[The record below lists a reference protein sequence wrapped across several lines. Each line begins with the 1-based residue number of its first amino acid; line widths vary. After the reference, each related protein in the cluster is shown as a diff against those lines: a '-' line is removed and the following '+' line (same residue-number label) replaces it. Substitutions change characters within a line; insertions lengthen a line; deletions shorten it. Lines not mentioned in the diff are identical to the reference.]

1 MSIYNGRWGEMQRQQ
16 IKRNVF
22 ISYYHGDQVAVN
34 EFVRIFGREL
44 NVFTPVPR
52 TKKKPPC

>member
-1 MSIYNGRWGEMQRQQ
+1 MQRQQ

-34 EFVRIFGREL
+34 EFVRVFGRQL
-44 NVFTPVPR
+44 G
-52 TKKKPPC
+52 